1 MRSSLEPSFLF
12 LLRNRYSSMK
22 AVVISLLC
30 TFFPFLDVPVFW
42 PILLVY
48 FIMLFTLT
56 MRRQIAHVR

>member
-1 MRSSLEPSFLF
+1 
-12 LLRNRYSSMK
+12 MK

-56 MRRQIAHVR
+56 MRRQIAHVC